1 MCMWIRIYV
10 RMSYH
15 SIPSHSQS
23 QRRINKS
30 SARYCRRDF
39 TTLSHFLPW
48 VFPTL
53 CCCHLLLSCVRFST
67 VKFCSCR
74 TFLLLL
80 FDAFSLL
87 FSRNIDFSL
96 YFSKSAGRWADG
108 RILKCFKF
116 WAKGVLEDEAEHGH
130 PPTLFSLAFIILSLL
145 LPLLPCQ
152 SKLPIPPILSLS
164 PSNSFLALT
173 TPRARFVSTMEK

>member
-1 MCMWIRIYV
+1 MCECRI
-10 RMSYH
+10 
-15 SIPSHSQS
+15 IPSPHIRSRSDASTKAAPDIVGATSQPF
-23 QRRINKS
+23 RIFS
-30 SARYCRRDF
+30 
-39 TTLSHFLPW
+39 PW

-53 CCCHLLLSCVRFST
+53 CYCRLLLSCVRFST

-116 WAKGVLEDEAEHGH
+116 WAKGILEDEAEHGH

-152 SKLPIPPILSLS
+152 SKLPIPPILSL
-164 PSNSFLALT
+164 PI
-173 TPRARFVSTMEK
+173 